1 MAAHEDKANNIN
13 IYLNFGYDRS
23 VLLGKSALLFLCQF
37 NFSGKKIIAF
47 QMAKKEVKISAR
59 NSRAKKKLIVSRQPI
74 LINLKSNTMK
84 NTQQIYNGFL
94 KLQ

>member
-37 NFSGKKIIAF
+37 NFSRKKIIAF

-59 NSRAKKKLIVSRQPI
+59 NSRAKKLIVSRQPI